1 VSRFPG
7 VDLLELDAL
16 LTEEE
21 RMVRESVRAFVDG
34 KVKPIIEECH
44 REGRTPLELVPEM
57 GALNLFGA
65 NLSDYGLP
73 GLGGVAYGLIMQ
85 ELERGDSGLRS
96 FVSVQSGLVM
106 YPIHAFGSPEQKDR
120 WLPRLATGE
129 AIGCFGLTEPD
140 FGSNPGGM
148 RTTARRQGAG
158 SAGSAGSDDWVL
170 NGSKQWITNG
180 TLADVAVV
188 WARTDAGIRG
198 FLVEKGTPGFTSAD
212 QHGKFSL
219 RASTTSELGFHD
231 CRIPGDAILPGT
243 TGLRNALMCLNQ
255 ARYGIAWGGIG
266 SAMECYHTALEYA
279 KQRVQWNGQPIACHQ
294 LVQEKLVWMVSEISK
309 GQLLCLQLGRLK
321 DAGRLEPHHISLGK
335 RNNVWVARECAKLA
349 REVLG
354 ANGIV
359 DDYPV
364 IRHMLNIESVY
375 TYEGTHD
382 IHGLIL
388 GEAITGIPAFN
399 PPAPAAARTAP
410 PATPRDTAPAVQ
422 DTAPASGST
431 AALAGGAR

>member
-1 VSRFPG
+1 LSRFPG
-7 VDLLELDAL
+7 VDFIEFDAL

-21 RMVRESVRAFVDG
+21 RLVRDTVRTFVDE

-44 REGRTPLELVPEM
+44 REGRTPLALVPEM

-65 NLSDYGLP
+65 SLTEYGLP

-96 FVSVQSGLVM
+96 FVSVQSSLVM
-106 YPIHAFGSPEQKDR
+106 YPIHAFGSKEQKDR
-120 WLPRLATGE
+120 WIPRMATGE

-148 RTTARRQGAG
+148 RTTAKKVG
-158 SAGSAGSDDWVL
+158 SDWVL

-180 TLADVAVV
+180 TLAEVAVV
-188 WARTDAGIRG
+188 WAQTDDGVRG

-231 CRIPGDAILPGT
+231 CRIPGENLLPGT
-243 TGLRNALMCLNQ
+243 TGLKSALMCLNQ
-255 ARYGIAWGGIG
+255 ARYGIAWGGLG
-266 SAMECYHTALEYA
+266 TAMECYYTALTYA
-279 KQRVQWNGQPIACHQ
+279 KERIQFGGQPIAAHQ
-294 LVQEKLVWMVSEISK
+294 LVQEKLVWMISEITK
-309 GQLLCLQLGRLK
+309 GQLLAYQMGKLKDSGRLK
-321 DAGRLEPHHISLGK
+321 HQHISLGK
-335 RNNVWVARECAKLA
+335 RNNIWVARECAKLA
-349 REVLG
+349 REILG

-364 IRHMLNIESVY
+364 IRHMLNIESVF

-382 IHGLIL
+382 IHGLII
-388 GEAITGIPAFN
+388 GESITGIAAFE
-399 PPAPAAARTAP
+399 PSARPAPKVKAPKTESAEKPAAETVR
-410 PATPRDTAPAVQ
+410 
-422 DTAPASGST
+422 S
-431 AALAGGAR
+431 